1 MVTSST
7 NINKKRNYLSLQIIE
22 SRFDLGPSQVTG
34 IPVLP
39 PLITGCPMAMQL

>member
-1 MVTSST
+1 MQVL
-7 NINKKRNYLSLQIIE
+7 LSLQIIE

-34 IPVLP
+34 IPVLS